1 MKNIPFL
8 WLCTMSQ
15 TNIHL
20 FTTRT
25 NGRYKGLPE
34 VRAQWLESLE
44 GYYTMKT
51 LSDTPKTFTFTT
63 TLPNFEQAQKAGS
76 ALIGY
81 MIGTYEQSNIDITYV
96 GNSIQVDY
104 ISDEDLTE
112 SFERITNS
120 LDHTDDF
127 EDYEEDFDDFD
138 DFEPTIKGDLANYT
152 ALIGSFNT
160 LGDAQ
165 AFTENLEDDLTNG
178 NNFIFEQLP
187 DMVVLYVSPQETI
200 ANSTIQKF
208 QEAYV
213 EHEAG
218 YEPDTFKLSYHD
230 MRVSQLQALDKDT
243 LISDIILYELE
254 LLDHAD
260 RLLSDEP
267 LPLDDRHGFE
277 TIELLGDDVIKL
289 VNELDTNKELDGIH
303 DYIIGG

>member
-1 MKNIPFL
+1 MNNNPSL
-8 WLCTMSQ
+8 WSCTMTQ

-20 FTTRT
+20 FKTRQS
-25 NGRYKGLPE
+25 GRYAGFTE
-34 VRAQWLESLE
+34 IRAQWLESLE
-44 GYYTMKT
+44 RYYTMKT

-81 MIGTYEQSNIDITYV
+81 MIGAYEQSNIDITYT
-96 GNSIQVDY
+96 GNGNLKAEY
-104 ISDEDLTE
+104 TSDEDLTE
-112 SFERITNS
+112 SFKRITNS

-127 EDYEEDFDDFD
+127 EDYEDDYEDDDM
-138 DFEPTIKGDLANYT
+138 TIKGDLDTYT

-160 LGDAQ
+160 LGEAQ
-165 AFTENLEDDLTNG
+165 AFTENLDYELTKG
-178 NNFIFEQLP
+178 NNFVFEQLT
-187 DMVVLYVSPQETI
+187 DMVVLYVSPQDTI
-200 ANSTIQKF
+200 SNSTIQKL
-208 QEAYV
+208 ELEYV
-213 EHEAG
+213 KHEAE
-218 YEPDTFKLSYHD
+218 YKPDTFKLSYHD
-230 MRVSQLQALDKDT
+230 MRVLQLQALDKDT

-289 VNELDTNKELDGIH
+289 VKELDTDKELDGIH

>member
-1 MKNIPFL
+1 MTI
-8 WLCTMSQ
+8 

-25 NGRYKGLPE
+25 IGRYKGMLE

-44 GYYTMKT
+44 RYYTMKT

-81 MIGTYEQSNIDITYV
+81 IIGTYEQSNIDITYT
-96 GNSIQVDY
+96 GNGNLKAEY
-104 ISDEDLTE
+104 TSDEDLTE

-127 EDYEEDFDDFD
+127 DDFEDYEDDD
-138 DFEPTIKGDLANYT
+138 LTIKGDLDTYT

-160 LGDAQ
+160 LGEAQ
-165 AFTENLEDDLTNG
+165 AFTENLDDDLANG
-178 NNFIFEQLP
+178 NNFVFEQTP
-187 DMVVLYVSPQETI
+187 DMVALYVSPQETI
-200 ANSTIQKF
+200 ANSTIQEL

-213 EHEAG
+213 KHEAD
-218 YEPDTFKLSYHD
+218 YEPDTFRLSYHD
-230 MRVSQLQALDKDT
+230 MRVSQLEKLDKDT
-243 LISDIILYELE
+243 LISDIIAYELE

-267 LPLDDRHGFE
+267 LPLDDQHAFE
-277 TIELLGDDVIKL
+277 TIELLGDDVFDL
-289 VNELDTNKELDGIH
+289 VKELDTNKEFDGIH
-303 DYIIGG
+303 SYIIGE

>member
-1 MKNIPFL
+1 MKNNL
-8 WLCTMSQ
+8 LSWSCTMTI

-20 FTTRT
+20 FTNRT
-25 NGRYKGLPE
+25 NGRYKGLLE

-44 GYYTMKT
+44 RYYNMKT

-81 MIGTYEQSNIDITYV
+81 MIGTYEQSAIDITYI
-96 GNSIQVDY
+96 GNGNLKAEY
-104 ISDEDLTE
+104 TSDEDLTE

-120 LDHTDDF
+120 LDHLDDLDDF
-127 EDYEEDFDDFD
+127 EDYEDDD
-138 DFEPTIKGDLANYT
+138 MTIKGDLDNYT

-160 LGDAQ
+160 LGEAQ

-187 DMVVLYVSPQETI
+187 DMVVLYVSPRETI
-200 ANSTIQKF
+200 ASSTIDKLI
-208 QEAYV
+208 EAYV
-213 EHEAG
+213 MHEAD
-218 YEPDTFKLSYHD
+218 YEPDTFKLNYHD

-267 LPLDDRHGFE
+267 LPLDDQHGFE
-277 TIELLGDDVIKL
+277 TIELLGDDVIRL
-289 VNELDTNKELDGIH
+289 VKELDTSKELDGIH
-303 DYIIGG
+303 DYIIGS